1 MSIQER
7 IRHAAIIFLL
17 AAPGFVEAARGQTWA
32 PRETPVIVNGTD
44 RIETPLY
51 YHEALGFGRRVG
63 FKIVEHGDTTFFQDD
78 LSYLETA
85 HIDWAAPYAN
95 GPVRVLFIANPQGQL
110 RHPIELMQRSDF
122 DVTVLQIPA
131 VLDDG
136 QDETHEK
143 IRQRIFEIAN
153 RDYDVIAV
161 TSAASPGSPLF
172 DLLKAKVEAGC
183 GAVVLHNFSQ
193 WWRCDFK
200 AYQTLSPLNF
210 GHQGGRTMP
219 VRTAVR
225 HPVTDGLSLAC
236 WPPTST
242 ANGSADNDAE
252 VLATVGG
259 RPIVAVGTCGNGRT
273 VGIYYHTQYWGGILP
288 RPAEDAVSGFDD
300 AHEPVYALFLRA
312 LAWAGGKAPRV
323 RVNGPETVVF
333 VAGKPTRLSVRVS
346 ETAVDLAQVVLRGR
360 LRDPWGNLEADGLAF
375 AALDGSSSELF
386 VDLPA
391 LQVNGRHRLDWWA
404 MNGDQVEN
412 WGCVAI
418 RVEGG
423 PELRVEPLQET
434 ATVGGTARYR
444 VRADVPGSLL
454 V

>member
-1 MSIQER
+1 VSIQEP

-78 LSYLETA
+78 LRYLETP

-95 GPVRVLFIANPQGQL
+95 GPVRVLFIANLQGQL

-193 WWRCDFK
+193 WWRYVGDLYY
-200 AYQTLSPLNF
+200 AS
-210 GHQGGRTMP
+210 
-219 VRTAVR
+219 A
-225 HPVTDGLSLAC
+225 
-236 WPPTST
+236 ST
-242 ANGSADNDAE
+242 A
-252 VLATVGG
+252 
-259 RPIVAVGTCGNGRT
+259 
-273 VGIYYHTQYWGGILP
+273 
-288 RPAEDAVSGFDD
+288 
-300 AHEPVYALFLRA
+300 
-312 LAWAGGKAPRV
+312 
-323 RVNGPETVVF
+323 
-333 VAGKPTRLSVRVS
+333 
-346 ETAVDLAQVVLRGR
+346 
-360 LRDPWGNLEADGLAF
+360 
-375 AALDGSSSELF
+375 
-386 VDLPA
+386 
-391 LQVNGRHRLDWWA
+391 
-404 MNGDQVEN
+404 
-412 WGCVAI
+412 
-418 RVEGG
+418 
-423 PELRVEPLQET
+423 
-434 ATVGGTARYR
+434 
-444 VRADVPGSLL
+444 
-454 V
+454 